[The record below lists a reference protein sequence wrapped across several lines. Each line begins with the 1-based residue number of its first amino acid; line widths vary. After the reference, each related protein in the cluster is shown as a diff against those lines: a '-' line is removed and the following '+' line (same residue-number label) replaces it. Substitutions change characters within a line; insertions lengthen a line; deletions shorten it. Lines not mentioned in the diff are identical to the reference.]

1 MKGPERWFTPGT
13 ASSNLGQNKQV
24 MSMSDVIHE
33 ERVNYRKL
41 DSVTNQSSNQL
52 NLEFQPNRVW

>member
-1 MKGPERWFTPGT
+1 MIYSRT

-24 MSMSDVIHE
+24 MSMSDVIHK
-33 ERVNYRKL
+33 ERVNYSKL

-52 NLEFQPNRVW
+52 NIEFQPH